1 MRKTCSALF
10 AAIALFAFAQAHAA
24 FIYDTGTPLYG
35 QEQATW
41 CGAATGQMILKQ
53 GGVTKTQT
61 EVWNKIDASRVDP
74 NFYCDPQG
82 LATTLNAFDTVEKD
96 SWKVFTDTN
105 QDQIVE
111 KLMESMVR
119 SQRPIGLLVDNGNHW
134 VSWVG
139 FSSDIDPLKGDAT
152 LLTAIL
158 NDPLPVSSGTIFN
171 LSAADF
177 LARFTPNTFG
187 TTYKGKYVAVAV
199 TEPEAVLLLMIG
211 LIILLIQ
218 AVLLLMIGLI
228 ILLIQQSRGCSVRR
242 WRWLSPAASV

>member
-1 MRKTCSALF
+1 MSSKKLYSWLLTT
-10 AAIALFAFAQAHAA
+10 IALLSFAPAQAT
-24 FIYDTGTPLYG
+24 FVYNTGTPLYG
-35 QEQATW
+35 QEQSTW

-74 NFYCDPQG
+74 SFRCDPQG

-96 SWKVFTDTN
+96 IWKVITDVN

-111 KLMESMVR
+111 KLMESMV
-119 SQRPIGLLVDNGNHW
+119 SSKRPLGLLVDNGNHW

-139 FSSDIDPLKGDAT
+139 FTSDIDPLKGDAT

-158 NDPLPVSSGTIFN
+158 NDPLPVSSGTTFT
-171 LSAADF
+171 LTAADF

-199 TEPEAVLLLMIG
+199 MEPVTVLLLVVG
-211 LIILLIQ
+211 LVTL
-218 AVLLLMIGLI
+218 V
-228 ILLIQQSRGCSVRR
+228 IQQGQRR
-242 WRWLSPAASV
+242 SGTERERLGAIATA